1 MKIVRD
7 EEGQVLVMA
16 VLSLTVLLGFVGFAT
31 DIGVMLRQRRI
42 AQTVADSA
50 ALAGITE
57 SMNEGT
63 PSSVTSGMYQSA
75 VYDAT
80 LNGFTPG
87 SSNGAANSSTGVTLT
102 LNVSPNIPISG
113 LNVPGYV
120 QAVVALHTPT
130 AFLNLF
136 GIHAMDVSAT
146 AIASSTISSN
156 GCFYVQNS
164 GNYANPAVD
173 MGGNSLITATGCGMT
188 VNGNLNMTGSGSIDA
203 LFVAVSGS
211 FTGNT
216 PANGSHGVPPTTDP
230 LSKLQ
235 QTANQPTVPPGTKA
249 GGACTAPT
257 GSGMTCI
264 YDYNNGN
271 LSGNLQSNT
280 IYYFDK
286 NVNGGGGPYVTGGVT
301 GSNVSI
307 YLANNIPFDLSNNS
321 SVNLTPPGYGAS
333 CVGSANPMC
342 GIMIDAPSDGGNNG
356 GTYTCSHGKGNNQG
370 NPGEI
375 YLDFGSSKSDF
386 EGDIYAPYMQLFG
399 QDKGASTTFGS
410 DLVVGNVCMQSA
422 TFTVDGYSGAQ
433 SPLTKMG
440 LVY

>member
-1 MKIVRD
+1 MYIRRG
-7 EEGQVLVMA
+7 ERGQVLVMT

-31 DIGVMLRQRRI
+31 DIGVMLRQRKI

-113 LNVPGYV
+113 FNAPGYV
-120 QAVVALHTPT
+120 QAVVALNTPT

-146 AIASSTISSN
+146 AIASSTISAN

-164 GNYANPAVD
+164 GNYADPAVS
-173 MGGNSLITATGCGMT
+173 MGGNSLITATSCGMT
-188 VNGNLNMTGSGSIDA
+188 VNGDLVMGGNGTINA
-203 LFVAVSGS
+203 LFVAVSGTYS
-211 FTGNT
+211 GKNAGNW
-216 PANGSHGVPPTTDP
+216 SQGVPPTADP

-235 QTANQPTVPPGTKA
+235 QTANQPAPGTQA
-249 GGACTAPT
+249 GGPCAAPA

-264 YDYNNGN
+264 YNYNGGN
-271 LSGNLQSNT
+271 LSGTLQSNT

-301 GSNVSI
+301 GSNVTL
-307 YLANNIPFDLSNNS
+307 YLADNIPFDLSNNS

-333 CVGSANPMC
+333 CIGSANPMC
-342 GIMIDAPSDGGNNG
+342 GIIIDAPTDGSNNG
-356 GTYTCSHGKGNNQG
+356 GTYTCSSGKGNNQG

-375 YLDFGSSKSDF
+375 YLDFGSSKTNF
-386 EGDIYAPYMQLFG
+386 EGIIYAPYMQLFG

-410 DLVVGNVCMQSA
+410 DLVVGNVCMQSS
-422 TFTVDGYSGAQ
+422 TFTVDGYSGPQ
-433 SPLTKMG
+433 SPLTKTG